1 MTEYRSCT
9 FLRAISA
16 ARNAAGSLRYA
27 QGFQRLG
34 RSYFSSSFI
43 RNFLWNEREVCR
55 ALRLR
60 VGPSLSS
67 LLKDTRPHDL
77 ASFGRLS
84 SSLVVLYLASAV
96 WVYMC
101 ISGNT
106 KAQIECSTLSIP
118 PYGIISG
125 QLFWSVFWFSFRYS
139 KVFARCIGATQ
150 LAASR
155 SMDDRRRIY
164 HRAVLRANANVD
176 EILLS

>member
-1 MTEYRSCT
+1 MQRGASVTPKASKDSAGHT
-9 FLRAISA
+9 FPRV
-16 ARNAAGSLRYA
+16 
-27 QGFQRLG
+27 
-34 RSYFSSSFI
+34 SSV
-43 RNFLWNEREVCR
+43 LWNEREVCR

-125 QLFWSVFWFSFRYS
+125 EFFWSVFWSVFSS
-139 KVFARCIGATQ
+139 PQVVQWIAVGSI
-150 LAASR
+150 
-155 SMDDRRRIY
+155 I
-164 HRAVLRANANVD
+164 AVLRANVD
-176 EILLS
+176 EILLTK